1 MNRSNTTTNN
11 TKWIVRP
18 LAACLALFG
27 ASLCAKEAEPMLG
40 DVVVTATGKPEQ
52 RSAIAGTVQVIDRE
66 RIEASSAKSLT
77 DLLAENAVG
86 FFSEWTP
93 GQTSINLR
101 GGASDG
107 QGRDYRSQVLVLING
122 RRAGTANISKL
133 SPADVERVEVVR
145 GPSSVVYGSQ
155 NIGGIINIIM
165 KNGRT
170 APGTL
175 LDLAAGSS
183 DLLQGKLQHGGQ
195 SENADW
201 YIGLSGG
208 KKDDYRSG
216 KGGSTLKNT
225 AWDRRGLT
233 AALGYQFDPQHRLDV
248 NLRSD
253 GIYDAGFRGSGANI
267 YSEDD
272 RYNQS
277 IDLSY
282 SGKTQDERIRWLVHG
297 YKVRDVD
304 DFRWASPIIRSS
316 TGTPAL
322 GTQSDYNERQLD
334 IEGLRVQPGMTLW
347 QGNDILIGWDWEK
360 SRLRSDRYRVGVP
373 GNNLTQIAPYDNNQ
387 TETVNA
393 FYFED
398 AQKFFDD
405 RLVLRGGVRRTLGKT
420 SLDWTPNLTA
430 QKPRSENYRQTTY
443 SFGGTYKLTDA
454 LVLRSGVSTGF
465 RAPTASEL
473 AADFTALGGGRV
485 FGNPSLKPET
495 SRQVEVGG
503 TYSARHWR
511 LDAVLFQNV
520 IQDRIISQARTGVAN
535 TSDYVNNPG
544 DIVVRGLE
552 LQGDVNLLRLL
563 SRDDTVW
570 RWSVYGNG
578 AYNFKMKDE
587 GAAAS
592 ANTDNLQ
599 RAYKYQAT
607 LGTRFGQAGV
617 AHDWNFTV
625 EAVLR
630 GPMWYDTEEN
640 LLTTAEPSR
649 SYIHRKSAFTVVNL
663 RGDVQIRKGI
673 KLYAA
678 VRNLFDVNEH
688 PIFIGLD
695 ESPYKL
701 DPTLTNGGYGTSM
714 PGREF
719 QVGIQAFF

>member
-1 MNRSNTTTNN
+1 MNRRKTSSTT
-11 TKWIVRP
+11 WIVRP
-18 LAACLALFG
+18 LAAYMALFG
-27 ASLCAKEAEPMLG
+27 ATLCAKEKEPMLG

-52 RSAIAGTVQVIDRE
+52 RSAIAGTVQVISRE
-66 RIEASSAKSLT
+66 RIEESSAKSMT

-107 QGRDYRSQVLVLING
+107 QGRDYRGQVLVLING
-122 RRAGTANISKL
+122 RRAGTANLSKL

-165 KNGRT
+165 KDGRT
-170 APGTL
+170 AQGTL
-175 LDLAAGSS
+175 FDLAAGSS
-183 DLLQGKLQHGGQ
+183 DLLQGKVQYGGQ
-195 SENADW
+195 SEKADW

-208 KKDDYRSG
+208 TKDDYRSG
-216 KGGSTLKNT
+216 KGGSTMDNT

-233 AALGYQFDPQHRLDV
+233 AALGYQLDPLHRFDV
-248 NLRSD
+248 NLRTD
-253 GIYDAGFRGSGANI
+253 GIYDVGFRGSGANL

-282 SGKTQDERIRWLVHG
+282 SGKTQDERARWLLHA

-304 DFRWASPIIRSS
+304 DFRWASPTIRNSAGNPAP
-316 TGTPAL
+316 GTRL
-322 GTQSDYNERQLD
+322 DHNERQLD
-334 IEGLRVQPGMTLW
+334 VEGFRVKPSMTLW
-347 QGNDILIGWDWEK
+347 KGNDLLLGWDWEK
-360 SRLRSDRYRVGVP
+360 SRLRSERYRVGVP
-373 GNNLTQIAPYDNNQ
+373 GNNLGQIAPYDNNQ

-398 AQKFFDD
+398 SQKFFDD
-405 RLVLRGGVRRTLGKT
+405 RLVLRGGVRRTLGET
-420 SLDWTPNLTA
+420 SLDWTPNLA
-430 QKPRSENYRQTTY
+430 GQKPRSENYVQTTY
-443 SFGGTYKLTDA
+443 SFGGTYKVSDS

-485 FGNPSLKPET
+485 FGNSSLKPET
-495 SRQVEVGG
+495 SRQFEVGG

-511 LDAVLFQNV
+511 LDAVVFENV
-520 IQDRIISQARTGVAN
+520 IQDRIISKARPGVAN
-535 TSDYVNNPG
+535 TSDYANNSG

-552 LQGDVNLLRLL
+552 LQGDMNLLRLL
-563 SRDDTVW
+563 NRDDTVW

-578 AYNFKMKDE
+578 AYNFNMKDE
-587 GAAAS
+587 GAAAT
-592 ANTDNLQ
+592 ANTNNLQ
-599 RAYKYQAT
+599 RAYKYQGL

-617 AHDWNFTV
+617 AHPWNFAV
-625 EAVLR
+625 EAILR

-640 LLTTAEPSR
+640 LLIPAAEPDR
-649 SYIHRKSAFTVVNL
+649 NYIHRKSPFTVVNL
-663 RGDVQIRKGI
+663 RGDVQLRKGV
-673 KLYAA
+673 KLHAA

-701 DPTLTNGGYGTSM
+701 NPKLTNGGNGTSM

-719 QVGIQAFF
+719 QVGIQVLF